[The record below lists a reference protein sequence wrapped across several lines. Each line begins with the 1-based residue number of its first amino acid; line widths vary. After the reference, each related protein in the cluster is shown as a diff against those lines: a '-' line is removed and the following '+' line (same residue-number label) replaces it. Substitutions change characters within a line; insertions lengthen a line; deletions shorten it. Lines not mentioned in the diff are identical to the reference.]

1 MDQELIDADTT
12 VGDIGPARS
21 VPLGYVEVATSVT
34 AHSRHTLHSSP
45 PGNGDSSV
53 VQRRTRD
60 RNVAGALGNFL
71 LRSQVSVL
79 TLISVSVPPPYD
91 RSCT

>member
-12 VGDIGPARS
+12 VGDLGPDRS

-53 VQRRTRD
+53 VQRWTRD
-60 RNVAGALGNFL
+60 RNVAGSSPGRCAGEFSSPESSFCADSYFGI
-71 LRSQVSVL
+71 RSTPV
-79 TLISVSVPPPYD
+79 
-91 RSCT
+91 